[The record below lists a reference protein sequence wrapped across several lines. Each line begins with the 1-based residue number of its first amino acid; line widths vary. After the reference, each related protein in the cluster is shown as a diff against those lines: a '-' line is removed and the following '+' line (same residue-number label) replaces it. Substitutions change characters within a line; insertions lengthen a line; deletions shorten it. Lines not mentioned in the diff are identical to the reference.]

1 MRNTKLIGTGVA
13 LVTPFDENCNIDFN
27 SLKKIIE
34 KSLNNGINYF
44 VVLGTTAESVTLSLD
59 EQDQILKFVIKI
71 VNKRVPIVLG
81 MGGNNTDYLLN
92 RISKTNF
99 SDITAILSVAPYY
112 NKPTQEGLFQH
123 YSKIAEKC
131 PIDILLYNV
140 PGRTSSNIE
149 PETISK
155 LANSYKNIVGVKE
168 ASGDIAQCMD
178 IKQKVPKD
186 FLLISGDDKMTFPI
200 MMLGG
205 HGVISVQAMVFPK
218 IFSSMVK
225 STLDKNLKIAQDL
238 HFTLLKSVDMFY
250 IEGNPAGVKQGL
262 CFLGLLSSNQL
273 RLPLVKMSQKNSKL
287 LNDLISETL
296 RET

>member
-1 MRNTKLIGTGVA
+1 MRNIKLTGTGVA
-13 LVTPFDENCNIDFN
+13 LVTPFDENYNIDFN
-27 SLKKIIE
+27 SLEKIIE
-34 KSLNNGINYF
+34 NSLNNGINYF

-59 EQDQILKFVIKI
+59 EQDEILKFVLKI

-81 MGGNNTDYLLN
+81 MGGNNTNYLLKK
-92 RISKTNF
+92 ISKTNF
-99 SDITAILSVAPYY
+99 SEITAILSVAPYY

-149 PETISK
+149 PETISR

-205 HGVISVQAMVFPK
+205 HGVISVQAMAFPLT
-218 IFSSMVK
+218 FSSMVK
-225 STLDKNLKIAQDL
+225 SALDKNLKIAQDL
-238 HFTLLKSVDMFY
+238 HFILLKSVDMFY
-250 IEGNPAGVKQGL
+250 VEGNPTGIKQGL
-262 CFLGLLSSNQL
+262 YFLGLLSSNQL
-273 RLPLVKMSQKNSKL
+273 RLPLIRMSQKNSKL
-287 LNDLISETL
+287 LNALISETL
-296 RET
+296 RDK